1 MRSFDRFH
9 DYLANLSE
17 MMERLGI
24 DPDDA
29 IDEHAAQELET
40 VIRACQRCGLA
51 EACRAW
57 LNRAPAAVSRP
68 PAFCPSADRLEDL
81 AIGQPLVPYRHTIH

>member
-1 MRSFDRFH
+1 MRPFDRFH

-29 IDEHAAQELET
+29 VDERAARELET
-40 VIRACQRCGLA
+40 VIRACQKCDAA
-51 EACRAW
+51 EDCRAW
-57 LNRAPAAVSRP
+57 LNRAPAAVSHA
-68 PAFCPSADRLEDL
+68 PAFCPSAERLEDL
-81 AIGQPLVPYRHTIH
+81 AIGQFVVSHRHTVH

>member
-1 MRSFDRFH
+1 MRPFDRFH

-29 IDEHAAQELET
+29 MDERTAQELET
-40 VIRACQRCGLA
+40 VIRACQRCDA
-51 EACRAW
+51 ADSCRAW
-57 LNRAPAAVSRP
+57 LNRAPAAVSRA
-68 PAFCPSADRLEDL
+68 PAFCPGAERLEDL
-81 AIGQPLVPYRHTIH
+81 ATGHPLIPYRHTIH